1 MAKADYIYTNDNAFA
16 AQMQTF
22 KNNISGYA
30 TLLGVSAGQVTGQA
44 ADADYIGYAVA
55 CQQAM
60 GNGSQQWTGWK
71 NITRGGGIVPPT
83 GTPILPVFPTSV
95 PAVTPGVEARFRAL
109 VKQIKANSNYNSS
122 IGEALGIE
130 GAQQTGPDLTTLQPD
145 ISAAVNG
152 NHVEIPWGW
161 GGYAAFLDQCEIQVD
176 RNDGKGRVLLAIDTT
191 PGYNDTQPLPA
202 TPTKWTYW
210 AIYRIG
216 DAQVGLWSKPV
227 TVTVS
232 L

>member
-1 MAKADYIYTNDNAFA
+1 MPKANYVSTNDLVFV
-16 AQMQTF
+16 AQLMTF
-22 KNNISGYA
+22 KTNIGGYA
-30 TLLGVSAGQVTGQA
+30 TLLGVSPGQVTAQA
-44 ADADYIGYAVA
+44 ADADYLGMVVA
-55 CQQAM
+55 CQQIM

-71 NITRGGGIVPPT
+71 NLTRGGGIVPPT
-83 GTPILPVFPTSV
+83 GAPILPTFPAPV
-95 PAVTPGVEARFRAL
+95 PAVAPGVEARFRAL
-109 VKQIKANSNYNSS
+109 VKQIKANANYNPS

>member
-1 MAKADYIYTNDNAFA
+1 MPKANYIYTNDNAFA

-22 KNNISGYA
+22 KNNIGGYA
-30 TLLGVSAGQVTGQA
+30 TLLGVSQAQITAQA
-44 ADADYIGYAVA
+44 ADADYLGMVVG
-55 CQQAM
+55 CQQIM
-60 GNGSQQWTGWK
+60 GNSSQQWTGWK

-83 GTPILPVFPTSV
+83 GAPILPVFPTAV
-95 PAVTPGVEARFRAL
+95 PAVAPGVEARFRAL

-176 RNDGKGRVLLAIDTT
+176 RNDGKGRVVLAIDTT